1 MKQDNTDNNRNAP
14 AGAPAKT
21 LRGRGAFVFIL
32 GIAMLLTFIAGNV
45 TASGTITFDH
55 AEFNFGQMPVNGAS
69 SHTFW
74 IHTAGTDTVVIDTV
88 VPGCGCTTIP
98 LSKRTL
104 APGDSVAFE
113 VVFDSKG
120 LIGSVAKRP
129 GVKVRGDTTLHSV
142 KFYASVVTKEDQYF
156 PLAIMPPMFALP
168 EKEARAGEKFPFQL
182 HNLSDEDVSVDIID
196 FPAELFAVDL
206 PDSIAAGETVTGHFS
221 LLPGFPEGEDIYK
234 SITFELNHS
243 QLYRLTAPIVMKSL
257 KPVPDVADTSESARE
272 KQ

>member
-1 MKQDNTDNNRNAP
+1 
-14 AGAPAKT
+14 
-21 LRGRGAFVFIL
+21 
-32 GIAMLLTFIAGNV
+32 MLLPFFASDV
-45 TASGTITFDH
+45 AASGTITFDH

-74 IHTAGTDTVVIDTV
+74 IHATGTDTVVIDTV
-88 VPGCGCTTIP
+88 IPGCGCTTIP

-113 VVFDSKG
+113 IVFDSKG

-129 GVKVRGDTTLHSV
+129 GLKLRGDTTLHSV
-142 KFYASVVTKEDQYF
+142 KFYASVVTKEEQYF
-156 PLAIMPPMFALP
+156 PLAIMPPMFTLP
-168 EKEARAGEKFPFQL
+168 EKEAREGEKFPFQL
-182 HNLSDEDVSVDIID
+182 HNLSDEDVSVGIID

-206 PDSIAAGETVTGHFS
+206 PDSIAAGKTVTGHFS

-257 KPVPDVADTSESARE
+257 KPVSDTTDSSKDSGEE
-272 KQ
+272 Q